1 MGAVLTQETDQG
13 ENVVAYAS
21 KLLQG
26 AEKSYSTAEK
36 ECLAGVWAVEK
47 WREYLEGRHFDVL
60 TDHSALTWVFNHPKP
75 TSRITRCAIR
85 LQSFDFTVKYLR
97 GQCNVIPDTLLRG
110 MEEEIPETIALS
122 QAVSAPGN
130 LPLNWE
136 DIERG
141 QKEDVSLQHLWD
153 EAKIDDANQNR
164 ICYVIQN
171 GYLFR
176 CAVNKEGSQVFQV
189 IIPTQYREQCL
200 QFVHANPLFGHLGR
214 MKTLRRLLEVAY
226 WPEIRKDVWKTC
238 KECQTCQQYK
248 PRITKLAG

>member
-1 MGAVLTQETDQG
+1 ML
-13 ENVVAYAS
+13 
-21 KLLQG
+21 
-26 AEKSYSTAEK
+26 
-36 ECLAGVWAVEK
+36 
-47 WREYLEGRHFDVL
+47 
-60 TDHSALTWVFNHPKP
+60 
-75 TSRITRCAIR
+75 
-85 LQSFDFTVKYLR
+85 
-97 GQCNVIPDTLLRG
+97 CNVIPDTLLRG
-110 MEEEIPETIALS
+110 MEDEIPGTIALS

-136 DIERG
+136 DIDRG

-164 ICYVIQN
+164 IRYVIQN

-248 PRITKLAG
+248 PRITKLAGRLQSTPIVEPGFMLGIDLMGPFPKSTRLNEYLLVIVDYCSK